1 MGMSALVELKQ
12 VGLAY
17 SSRQDAV
24 LDGVDLT
31 LRAGECHLI
40 TGATGSGKSTLLG
53 IIAGVVSRPITGE
66 LYTQAVV
73 GMVMQDPQVQI
84 LRQTVG
90 AEIAFVLENMA
101 VEPSQML
108 VRVQH
113 ALRAV
118 GLWVSLETP
127 VDSLSLGQKYRLM
140 LAAQLVCEPDVLL
153 LDEPWAQLD
162 DQGVVELSAVLKSLL
177 ARGIAIVIVEH
188 QPQAFADFYSHCWHL
203 HQGRLNKQASLFA
216 VSQPKRYRPVQ
227 CAKQRQLLIE
237 ASAFSLQFTDGNCL
251 FKCAGLQL
259 FSGELVTLV
268 GSNGAGKSTL
278 LKTLLGAQADIV
290 QVPIK
295 VLGKRPKLGGFG
307 QQLMM
312 LFQRPSRQLFETTVL
327 QELCFS
333 LKRFNLPLER
343 ATSMLQRLGLS
354 HLSEHSP
361 HTLSYGQQHLIAI
374 ASLLC
379 LQPKILLLDDPFA
392 GLDDDYCQQVV
403 ALLNEAQ
410 QRGCGIVLAS
420 HRALP
425 QLQVDRQWQIQAQY
439 LSGGQLEVDQVG

>member
-66 LYTQAVV
+66 LYTQSVV

-162 DQGVVELSAVLKSLL
+162 DQGL
-177 ARGIAIVIVEH
+177 
-188 QPQAFADFYSHCWHL
+188 
-203 HQGRLNKQASLFA
+203 
-216 VSQPKRYRPVQ
+216 
-227 CAKQRQLLIE
+227 
-237 ASAFSLQFTDGNCL
+237 
-251 FKCAGLQL
+251 
-259 FSGELVTLV
+259 
-268 GSNGAGKSTL
+268 
-278 LKTLLGAQADIV
+278 
-290 QVPIK
+290 
-295 VLGKRPKLGGFG
+295 
-307 QQLMM
+307 
-312 LFQRPSRQLFETTVL
+312 
-327 QELCFS
+327 
-333 LKRFNLPLER
+333 
-343 ATSMLQRLGLS
+343 
-354 HLSEHSP
+354 
-361 HTLSYGQQHLIAI
+361 
-374 ASLLC
+374 
-379 LQPKILLLDDPFA
+379 
-392 GLDDDYCQQVV
+392 
-403 ALLNEAQ
+403 
-410 QRGCGIVLAS
+410 
-420 HRALP
+420 
-425 QLQVDRQWQIQAQY
+425 
-439 LSGGQLEVDQVG
+439 